1 MDILTH
7 VHEYDRKNC
16 SVRIITLD
24 EARRRYDNRVLTHL
38 QQDGSAVVNKDI
50 EIFFEG
56 CYTPAIVVTLET

>member
-38 QQDGSAVVNKDI
+38 QQDGSAVVNKNI
-50 EIFFEG
+50 EIYYEG
-56 CYTPAIVVTLET
+56 CYTPAILLTLET

>member
-1 MDILTH
+1 MDILTY

-50 EIFFEG
+50 EIYYEG
-56 CYTPAIVVTLET
+56 CYTPAILLTLET

>member
-50 EIFFEG
+50 EIYYEG
-56 CYTPAIVVTLET
+56 CYTPAMLLTLET

>member
-24 EARRRYDNRVLTHL
+24 EARRRYDNRALCDL

-50 EIFFEG
+50 EIYFEG
-56 CYTPAIVVTLET
+56 CYTPAILFTLET